1 MERYRI
7 ISLVDITRSAASRSE
22 TDRIKIGQQANFNSL
37 IQAIGIRAN
46 IDWDSDPKQ
55 QDGRMPDPIDGAGTY
70 WVWEFVTERN
80 SVFLKNDDPVWLL
93 NEDIHGVPVVNGLN
107 NTVDLMPAVF
117 QTKGDKQNIWI
128 SKIN

>member
-1 MERYRI
+1 MKIFSPTHFLRNVTTSTLREFTDAHP
-7 ISLVDITRSAASRSE
+7 ISQRL
-22 TDRIKIGQQANFNSL
+22 
-37 IQAIGIRAN
+37 N

-107 NTVDLMPAVF
+107 NTVDLIPAVF